1 MDIKTDNESTP
12 LMLAAHH
19 GNLKIVKLLVTE
31 GADIN
36 AQDDDGNTS
45 LHLAIN
51 RKTGPALLL
60 EMVSNH
66 KVSIGISF
74 KKHNWRLLCD
84 PIKLRIAWPIKLQ
97 QFFYHLLTFS

>member
-1 MDIKTDNESTP
+1 MDIRTVNESTP
-12 LMLAAHH
+12 LMLAAHE
-19 GNLKIVKLLVTE
+19 GNLEIVKLLVTE

-45 LHLAIN
+45 LHFAIN
-51 RKTGPALLL
+51 QKTGPAFIF

-74 KKHNWRLLCD
+74 KKNIIGCYCV
-84 PIKLRIAWPIKLQ
+84 IQ
-97 QFFYHLLTFS
+97 